1 MCLATC
7 ASTLRCMKKSSVT
20 IFACALA
27 LVVAGCGSP
36 ASSVPPPS
44 VVATASATPAPTAA
58 SPGAITGLLQYPSDF
73 IPPLTVYA
81 ISLTDQRVFFSV
93 ETPRYPIPMSVTVI
107 PPSYTITGVPPGT
120 YNVFAYR
127 NDDLTYDRGGPGLY
141 SQYLLKCV
149 PPTGTAICSDH
160 SLLPVLVK
168 TGQTVAGIDVI
179 DWYYDAQK
187 TAFPPRP

>member
-1 MCLATC
+1 V
-7 ASTLRCMKKSSVT
+7 KKLSVT
-20 IFACALA
+20 ISVVVLA

-36 ASSVPPPS
+36 ASSLPS
-44 VVATASATPAPTAA
+44 PSLLATASATPAPTPTP
-58 SPGAITGLLQYPSDF
+58 PGAITGLLQFPSDF

-107 PPSYTITGVPPGT
+107 PPTYTISGVPPGT

-149 PPTGTAICSDH
+149 PPTATSICSDH

>member
-1 MCLATC
+1 MLA
-7 ASTLRCMKKSSVT
+7 
-20 IFACALA
+20 
-27 LVVAGCGSP
+27 VAGCGTP
-36 ASSVPPPS
+36 ASSLASPS
-44 VVATASATPAPTAA
+44 VVATASSTPAAATAA
-58 SPGAITGLLQYPSDF
+58 PVGAITGLLQYPSDF

-93 ETPRYPIPMSVTVI
+93 DTPRYPLPMSVTVI

-127 NDDLTYDRGGPGLY
+127 NDVSNYQGGPGLY

-149 PPTGTAICSDH
+149 PPTATAICTDH

-187 TAFPPRP
+187 TTFPPRP